1 MKNEIPV
8 ESSRNI
14 TMHTSPSQFLSR
26 GLAISLAIFAAVAVV
41 ACAPVSTPR
50 EPVQVEV
57 EAPEVS
63 YKFYTDE
70 ELIEANNRARA
81 YCNQYAS
88 TPSIQGKI
96 TTNQD
101 GSKTVTF
108 QCIQAAPKAPAP
120 PLETY
125 NYRTDNDLLQTMNS
139 AEAYCARSGQVAS
152 FNVST
157 NAAGTQTLTYRCIPR

>member
-1 MKNEIPV
+1 MKNEITV

-14 TMHTSPSQFLSR
+14 SMHSPPAQFLVR

-41 ACAPVSTPR
+41 ACAPISTPP
-50 EPVQVEV
+50 EPVQVEA

-81 YCNQYAS
+81 YCSQYAS
-88 TPSIQGKI
+88 TPSMQGKI
-96 TTNQD
+96 TSNQD

-108 QCIQAAPKAPAP
+108 QCLQEAPQAPAP

-125 NYRTDNDLLQTMNS
+125 TYSTDNDLLQTMNS